1 MPVAS
6 ADNRAVGALFR
17 IGLQSLPNAPKYEKG
32 PEFLRIPFA
41 ERTGLE
47 PVASGVTD
55 QRSNQLS
62 YRSKR
67 RMRDSNP
74 HALADGGFQDR

>member
-62 YRSKR
+62 YRSKAVLS
-67 RMRDSNP
+67 MGDT
-74 HALADGGFQDR
+74 GFGPVTLCL

>member
-1 MPVAS
+1 MVFFAKYS
-6 ADNRAVGALFR
+6 KKRRRGGENGKE
-17 IGLQSLPNAPKYEKG
+17 GKYERG
-32 PEFLRIPFA
+32 SEFLRIPFA

-62 YRSKR
+62 YRSKAVFEWAIP
-67 RMRDSNP
+67 DSN
-74 HALADGGFQDR
+74 Q

>member
-1 MPVAS
+1 MFTKHL
-6 ADNRAVGALFR
+6 LFQLSYF
-17 IGLQSLPNAPKYEKG
+17 GET
-32 PEFLRIPFA
+32 